1 MYIYAV
7 NFFILLLILSA
18 LKRFFKDTIIY
29 GIAAVL
35 PRVINFLL
43 VRVHTDVLPTS
54 NYAENT
60 NFYIWAA
67 LFSVLLTFGMET
79 TFFRF
84 YKSEEKKDSLISTAF
99 ISVFASAV
107 LFVILAFLFSD
118 FFTNIFDFGDNPL
131 QLKLLIGIL
140 ALDTLAMIPFAYLRA
155 SNQPIKYAAIKLIN
169 VGIIIGIN
177 LVFLKFIPEFKNSGK
192 DIPTL
197 LNIISDSTAIV
208 NFIFIA
214 NIIGSAISLIL
225 LIPYLMKFKW
235 HFNTVLFKK
244 MLTYSWPIAIAGI
257 AYVINENLDKI
268 LIGQLIDKSTMGI
281 YAACY
286 KLAIFMNLYIMAFRL
301 GAEPFFFNHSD
312 HKDAKE
318 TYAKILNYFIII
330 GSLVFVGI
338 VVFIDLIKEL
348 FIKNSDYW
356 EAIVIVPIVLLANLF
371 LGIYHNIAIWYKL
384 TDKTRYGMMFSIIG
398 ALITIIINFTLIP
411 VIGFIASA
419 WGTLLAYGSMM
430 ILSYFIGKKHFPIPY
445 NLKKSGSYLIASI
458 VISFMSF
465 TYFRENYIISI
476 GLVLT
481 FGILIFWNEKK
492 ELLAIIKK

>member
-1 MYIYAV
+1 M
-7 NFFILLLILSA
+7 SA

-43 VRVHTDVLPTS
+43 VRVHTDALPTN

-79 TFFRF
+79 AFFRF
-84 YKSEEKKDSLISTAF
+84 YKAEEKKDSLISTAF
-99 ISVFASAV
+99 ISVFVSAI
-107 LFVILAFLFSD
+107 LFIIIAFTFSG
-118 FFTNIFDFGDNPL
+118 FFTQIFDFGGNPL

-140 ALDTLAMIPFAYLRA
+140 ALDTLAVIPFAYLRA
-155 SNQPIKYAAIKLIN
+155 SNRPIRYTTIKLIN
-169 VGIIIGIN
+169 VAIIVSIN
-177 LVFLKFIPEFKNSGK
+177 LLFLKFIPQFLNEGKN
-192 DIPTL
+192 IPL
-197 LNIISDSTAIV
+197 FLNNLFNSTQII

-225 LIPYLMKFKW
+225 LLPYLLKFNW
-235 HFNTVLFKK
+235 TFNTVLFKK
-244 MLTYSWPIAIAGI
+244 MLSYSWPIAVAGI

-268 LIGQLIDKSTMGI
+268 LIGKLIDKDAMGI

-301 GAEPFFFNHSD
+301 GAEPFFFNHAD
-312 HKDAKE
+312 KKDAKE

-330 GSLVFVGI
+330 GALVFVGI
-338 VVFIDLIKEL
+338 VVFIDILKQL
-348 FIKNSDYW
+348 FINEAYW
-356 EAIVIVPIVLLANLF
+356 EAIIIVPIVLLANLF
-371 LGIYHNIAIWYKL
+371 LGVYHNLAIWYKL
-384 TDKTRYGMMFSIIG
+384 TDKTRYAMLFSIVG
-398 ALITIIINFTLIP
+398 AVITILMNVILIP

-419 WGTLLAYGSMM
+419 WATLLAYGSMM
-430 ILSYFIGKKHFPIPY
+430 VLSYFIGKKHYPVPY
-445 NLKKSGSYLIASI
+445 NLKKSGSYLVASI
-458 VISFMSF
+458 VISFVSF
-465 TYFRENYIISI
+465 QYFRENYLISI
-476 GLVLT
+476 GFVLA

-492 ELLAIIKK
+492 ELLAILKR

>member
-1 MYIYAV
+1 M
-7 NFFILLLILSA
+7 ST

-43 VRVHTDVLPTS
+43 VRVHTDALPAN

-79 TFFRF
+79 AFFRF
-84 YKSEEKKDSLISTAF
+84 YKAEEKKDDLISTSF

-107 LFVILAFLFSD
+107 LFVVLAFTFSD
-118 FFTNIFDFGDNPL
+118 FFIKIFDFSGNPL

-140 ALDTLAMIPFAYLRA
+140 GIDTLAVIPFAYLRA
-155 SNQPIKYAAIKLIN
+155 SNRPIKYAAIKLIN
-169 VGIIIGIN
+169 VGVIVGIN
-177 LVFLKFIPEFKNSGK
+177 LVFLKYIPEFIASGK
-192 DIPTL
+192 NIPIF
-197 LNIISDSTAIV
+197 LNTIFESTFIV

-214 NIIGSAISLIL
+214 NIIGSTISLL
-225 LIPYLMKFKW
+225 FLVPYLLKFKW
-235 HFNTVLFKK
+235 SFNTVLFKK
-244 MLTYSWPIAIAGI
+244 MLSYSWPIAVAGI

-268 LIGQLIDKSTMGI
+268 LIGQLIDKNTMGI

-301 GAEPFFFNHSD
+301 GAEPFFFSHSD

-338 VVFIDLIKEL
+338 VVFLDILKQL
-348 FIKNSDYW
+348 FINQQYW
-356 EAIVIVPIVLLANLF
+356 EAIIIVPIVLLANLF
-371 LGIYHNIAIWYKL
+371 LGVYHNLAIWYKL
-384 TDKTRYGMMFSIIG
+384 TDKTRYAMLFSIIG
-398 ALITIIINFTLIP
+398 AIITIIINVALIP
-411 VIGFIASA
+411 VVGFIASA
-419 WGTLLAYGSMM
+419 WATLFAYGTMM
-430 ILSYFIGKKHFPIPY
+430 VLSYFIGKKHYPVPY
-445 NLKKSGSYLIASI
+445 NLIKSGSYLIAAI
-458 VISFMSF
+458 LISFVSF
-465 TYFRENYIISI
+465 NYFRENYLISV
-476 GLVLT
+476 GLVLA
-481 FGILIFWNEKK
+481 FGMLIFWNEKK
-492 ELLAIIKK
+492 EISAILKR

>member
-1 MYIYAV
+1 M
-7 NFFILLLILSA
+7 SA

-43 VRVHTDVLPTS
+43 VKVHTDALPTN

-79 TFFRF
+79 AFFRF
-84 YKSEEKKDSLISTAF
+84 YKAEKHKDSLISTAF
-99 ISVFASAV
+99 ISIFVSAI
-107 LFVILAFLFSD
+107 LFVVIAFLLFD
-118 FFTNIFDFGDNPL
+118 FFIQIFDFDGNPL

-140 ALDTLAMIPFAYLRA
+140 ALDTLAVIPFAYLRA
-155 SNQPIKYAAIKLIN
+155 SNRPIKYTTIKLIN
-169 VGIIIGIN
+169 VAIIVSIN
-177 LVFLKFIPEFKNSGK
+177 LLFLKYIPQFLASGK
-192 DIPTL
+192 DIPIFLDTL
-197 LNIISDSTAIV
+197 FNSTAIV

-214 NIIGSAISLIL
+214 NSVGSAISLL
-225 LIPYLMKFKW
+225 LLVPYLLKFNW
-235 HFNTVLFKK
+235 SFNTVLLKK
-244 MLTYSWPIAIAGI
+244 MLSYSWPIAIAGI

-268 LIGQLIDKSTMGI
+268 LIGKLIGKDAMGI

-301 GAEPFFFNHSD
+301 GAEPFFFNHAD
-312 HKDAKE
+312 KKDAKE

-338 VVFIDLIKEL
+338 VVFIDILKQL
-348 FIKNSDYW
+348 FINEAYW

-371 LGIYHNIAIWYKL
+371 LGVYHNLAIWYKL
-384 TDKTRYGMMFSIIG
+384 TDKTRFAMLFSIIG
-398 ALITIIINFTLIP
+398 AIITILMNVILIP
-411 VIGFIASA
+411 KIGFIASA
-419 WGTLLAYGSMM
+419 WATLLAYGSMM
-430 ILSYFIGKKHFPIPY
+430 VLSYFIGKKHYPVPY
-445 NLKKSGSYLIASI
+445 NLKKSGSYLVASI
-458 VISFMSF
+458 LISFISF
-465 TYFRENYIISI
+465 QYFRENYLVSI
-476 GLVLT
+476 GFVLA

-492 ELLAIIKK
+492 ELFAILKR